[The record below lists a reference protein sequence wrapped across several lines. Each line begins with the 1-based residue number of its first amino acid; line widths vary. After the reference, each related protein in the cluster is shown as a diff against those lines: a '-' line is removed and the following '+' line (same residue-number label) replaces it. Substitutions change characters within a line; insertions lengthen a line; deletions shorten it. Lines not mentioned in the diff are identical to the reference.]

1 MPDRE
6 KVIRGLEACACDMRL
21 MQCADCPYH
30 TNKARCLTTL
40 MRDALALLKEQEPN
54 VLEYSEIEKHPLVWL
69 EVNDTEDVIPA
80 LFLQYNGWGSEFVV
94 QATDKYVDVIVRSA
108 KDVFD
113 ERTYVITWRAWTSRP
128 SEQQMRDIPWEGE
141 KE

>member
-1 MPDRE
+1 MPDRK
-6 KVIRGLEACACDMRL
+6 KVIQGLELCAGTDCVG
-21 MQCADCPYH
+21 CPYRGVSPCQ
-30 TNKARCLTTL
+30 NKLAA
-40 MRDALALLKEQEPN
+40 DALALLKEQEAR

-94 QATDKYVDVIVRSA
+94 QAQDKYVDVIVRSA

-113 ERTYVITWRAWTSRP
+113 ERTYGITWRAWSSRTTP
-128 SEQQMRDIPWEGE
+128 GQMRDTPWEGDSDV
-141 KE
+141 